1 MITLFAVTLIALILF
16 VGIVG
21 IHEIR
26 TTKGRISILRKA
38 IRCVVFCAFC
48 LLITAASISIYYFC
62 SDLWLR
68 VPDARVS
75 IDGRARPDCLVFD
88 RRSEYVVAV
97 PDSVSKR
104 GPVSYMLAQA
114 MTAAS
119 CGDRFTLVRASLF
132 HTSKIRWK
140 RVSTADIW
148 ITAVFSIQEVCLVLA
163 TIQNHLQSLR
173 LRCREAAAQEIK
185 SERSPVFYG
194 YLVT

>member
-104 GPVSYMLAQA
+104 GPVSYNSYVLDKSVRLY
-114 MTAAS
+114 AS
-119 CGDRFTLVRASLF
+119 AGNDGSELWGSFYTCKSFAVSYEQDPLEASVDGGYMDYGSLQYSRGVFGFSNDSEPPAKFAVTLSRSGGTGD
-132 HTSKIRWK
+132 
-140 RVSTADIW
+140 
-148 ITAVFSIQEVCLVLA
+148 
-163 TIQNHLQSLR
+163 
-173 LRCREAAAQEIK
+173 
-185 SERSPVFYG
+185 
-194 YLVT
+194 